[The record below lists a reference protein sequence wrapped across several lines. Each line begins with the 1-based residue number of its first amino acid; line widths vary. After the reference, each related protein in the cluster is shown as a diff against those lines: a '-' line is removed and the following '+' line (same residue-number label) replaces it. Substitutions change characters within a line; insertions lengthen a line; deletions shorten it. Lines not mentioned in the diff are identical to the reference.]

1 MTKNRREKPHRLGK
15 LRIPGEVMH
24 LLKDKEILVEWP
36 EGSREGE
43 GSWGSIWG
51 RETIKCKDQKAHKDR
66 DMSGTEHILA
76 RL

>member
-1 MTKNRREKPHRLGK
+1 
-15 LRIPGEVMH
+15 MH